1 MSDIVLNIT
10 RLLDA
15 PPERVFGAWME
26 RAQWASWIGP
36 AGVRCDVPVHEP
48 WVGGRYRL
56 VMHLERGDMA
66 VVGVFKIVERPNR
79 IAFTW
84 MMEGGTHDSLV
95 TIDLAAAA
103 GGRTALSLRHDG
115 LLTADNRD
123 QHGRGWES
131 TLGKLE
137 AFLGEG

>member
-1 MSDIVLNIT
+1 MSDVTLNIT

-15 PPERVFGAWME
+15 PPERVFDAWME
-26 RAQWASWIGP
+26 REQWASWIGP
-36 AGVRCDVPVHEP
+36 AGVRCDVALHEP
-48 WVGGRYRL
+48 RVGGRYRL

-66 VVGVFKIVERPNR
+66 VVGAFKTIERPHR

-84 MMEGGTHDSLV
+84 MMEGGEHDSLV
-95 TIDLAAAA
+95 TVDLRTAP
-103 GGRTALSLRHDG
+103 GGRTELVLRHDG
-115 LLTADNRD
+115 LLTVDNRD

-137 AFLGEG
+137 AFLKGA